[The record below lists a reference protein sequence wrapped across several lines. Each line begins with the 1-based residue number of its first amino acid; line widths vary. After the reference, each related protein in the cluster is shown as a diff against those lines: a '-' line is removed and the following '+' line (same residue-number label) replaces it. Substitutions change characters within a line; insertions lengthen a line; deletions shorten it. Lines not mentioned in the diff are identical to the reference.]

1 MTVLNVIKNTL
12 QARQLNEK
20 RINDRIEL
28 DICPVL
34 FVPKDGMARERYI
47 LKPDEKV
54 IGITGWIFSSNDSQ
68 MIQLVSMNKKII
80 ILDDIIYPI
89 YKKDIEI
96 SIINKTKK
104 DFELS
109 SGHCLAKAIL
119 QPEVTRINIL
129 K

>member
-1 MTVLNVIKNTL
+1 MEEIY
-12 QARQLNEK
+12 EK
-20 RINDRIEL
+20 RINNRIEL

-34 FVPKDGMARERYI
+34 FVPKDGMPRERYI
-47 LKPDEKV
+47 LKPDERV

-68 MIQLVSMNKKII
+68 MIRLVSVNKKII

-89 YKKDIEI
+89 YKKDVEI
-96 SIINKTKK
+96 SIVNKTKK

-109 SGHCLAKAIL
+109 SGRCLAKAIL